1 LSYNALFSS
10 ASIGSLQLRNRI
22 IMPAMAT
29 RMAEP
34 DYTIGERLREY
45 HVLRAKNGCAM
56 NITEFVAV
64 HETSHFACTP
74 ALYDDKFIP
83 GFRTLA
89 GEIHKYGGRLC
100 PQLWHAGR
108 QTTREQSGFD
118 PVAPSAIALGP
129 LWPVPRELSE
139 EEILELVDSFG
150 AAAARAREAGADA
163 VEIHGAHGYLVG
175 QFVSGWSNRRGDI
188 YGGSLENRARFAL
201 EIIRAVRARVGKDFP
216 VIYRMSAEER
226 VGSPGAMTT
235 SQAVELAKL
244 IEASGVDALHVS
256 IGSYG
261 DMWDMIP
268 PIQHRPGFNVHN
280 AAAVKAVVKLPVL
293 AVGRINSPELADSII
308 AEGKADFVSIGRA
321 QLADPEFITKSREG
335 RAEDIVKCIGCNQG
349 CIGRYGKSP
358 NGAHLTCMVNPRC
371 GHEFLYREKQ
381 AAASKKIM
389 IAGGGIAGLSAA
401 RILKRRG
408 HRAVLYEARSDCGGE
423 FLLAGIP
430 PGKREI
436 ADMVNRMI
444 KQAALEGVPVHT
456 GVPVNEDLLEKEKP
470 DVLVVAT
477 GAAPVIPGIPG
488 IEQAVLARDVLTEQV
503 RVGKKA
509 ALIGGGLVGC
519 ETAEYLTSLGKD
531 VFIVEMLDKLAPKAD
546 SYKQHYLGEY
556 IKRYAIPVYLE
567 TKCTAIKLDNTG
579 TGSITIKDKDG
590 KESHIPVDT
599 VVLAAG
605 YRPQAELAS
614 LARIRN
620 IPCFVIG
627 DAREPR
633 LAIDAIK
640 EAYDCAQEIE

>member
-1 LSYNALFSS
+1 
-10 ASIGSLQLRNRI
+10 
-22 IMPAMAT
+22 
-29 RMAEP
+29 MAES

-45 HVLRAKNGCAM
+45 HVLRAKNGCAL
-56 NITEFVAV
+56 NITEFTAV

-83 GFRTLA
+83 GFRALA
-89 GEIHKYGGRLC
+89 EEIHACGGRLC

-108 QTTREQSGFD
+108 QTTKEQSGFD
-118 PVAPSAIALGP
+118 PLAPSAIALGP
-129 LWPVPRELSE
+129 LWPVPRELSQGD
-139 EEILELVDSFG
+139 ILELVDSFG
-150 AAAARAREAGADA
+150 AAAARAQQAGADA

-175 QFVSGWSNRRGDI
+175 QFASGWSNRRSDK

-201 EIIRAVRARVGKDFP
+201 EIIKAIRARTGKDFP

-226 VGSPGAMTT
+226 VGSPDAMTT
-235 SQAVELAKL
+235 AQAVELAKI
-244 IEASGVDALHVS
+244 IERAGVDALHVS
-256 IGSYG
+256 IGSYA

-268 PIQHRPGFNVHN
+268 PIQQKPGFNVPN
-280 AAAVKAVVKLPVL
+280 AAAVKAAVKIPVI

-321 QLADPEFITKSREG
+321 QLADPEFVRKAHEG

-358 NGAHLTCMVNPRC
+358 NGMHLTCMVNPRC
-371 GHEFLYREKQ
+371 GHEFLYHEQ
-381 AAASKKIM
+381 AAGVSKKIM

-401 RILKRRG
+401 RILRRRG
-408 HRAVLYEARSDCGGE
+408 HRAAVYEARSRCGGE

-436 ADMVNRMI
+436 SDMVDRVI
-444 KQAALEGVPVHT
+444 TQAALEGVPVHT
-456 GVPVNEDLLEKEKP
+456 GTPVNEELLDKENP
-470 DVLVVAT
+470 DVLVVAV
-477 GAAPVIPGIPG
+477 GALPVIPRIPG
-488 IEQAVLARDVLTEQV
+488 IEQALPARDVLTGRV
-503 RVGKKA
+503 RVGKRV
-509 ALIGGGLVGC
+509 ALIGGGLVSC
-519 ETAEYLTSLGKD
+519 ETAEYLTNLGKD

-556 IKRYAIPVYLE
+556 IKKHAVPVYLE
-567 TKCTAIKLDNTG
+567 TKCTAIEFDKS
-579 TGSITIKDKDG
+579 GSGSVTIQDKDG
-590 KESHIPVDT
+590 KESRLPADT

-605 YRPQAELAS
+605 YRSQTELAT
-614 LARIRN
+614 LAHARKL
-620 IPCFVIG
+620 PCFIIG

-640 EAYDCAQEIE
+640 EAYDCAQEL